1 MTHNCVVSFD
11 TIGIWPETIDGT
23 DLTVGC
29 KSSTSSYFAS
39 GDDFE
44 GDLRPKT
51 TIAYVAGY
59 RNYDE
64 PESKQIATWLKI
76 KKNITEA
83 LRSYE
88 DGYVTVKLV
97 IKEEC
102 INP

>member
-1 MTHNCVVSFD
+1 MPVKCQISRQ
-11 TIGIWPETIDGT
+11 
-23 DLTVGC
+23 
-29 KSSTSSYFAS
+29 FADFYVEAYT

-97 IKEEC
+97 IKEPSLE
-102 INP
+102 

>member
-1 MTHNCVVSFD
+1 MSVECQISRQ
-11 TIGIWPETIDGT
+11 
-23 DLTVGC
+23 
-29 KSSTSSYFAS
+29 FADFYVEAYT

-51 TIAYVAGY
+51 TSAYVAGY

>member
-1 MTHNCVVSFD
+1 MPVKCQISRQ
-11 TIGIWPETIDGT
+11 
-23 DLTVGC
+23 
-29 KSSTSSYFAS
+29 FADFYVEAYT

>member
-1 MTHNCVVSFD
+1 MSVKCQISRQ
-11 TIGIWPETIDGT
+11 
-23 DLTVGC
+23 
-29 KSSTSSYFAS
+29 FADFYVEAYT

-64 PESKQIATWLKI
+64 PERKQIATWLKI

-83 LRSYE
+83 LRGYE